1 MHVVFNNISCY
12 YYSHEGG
19 IAVATTKKKPIH
31 VNVDENLK
39 EEAEQLFDDL
49 GLNMTSAITI
59 FLKQSINEQAIPFMI
74 NKGNKETLQAL
85 KDLKEGN
92 VHGGFSS
99 VDALMEDLN
108 A

>member
-1 MHVVFNNISCY
+1 MAI
-12 YYSHEGG
+12 
-19 IAVATTKKKPIH
+19 TKKKPIH
-31 VNVDENLK
+31 INVDENLK

-59 FLKQSINEQAIPFMI
+59 FLKQSINEQAIPFMV
-74 NKGNKETLQAL
+74 NKGNKKILQVS
-85 KDLKEGN
+85 KERTERN

-99 VDALMEDLN
+99 IDALMEDLN

>member
-1 MHVVFNNISCY
+1 
-12 YYSHEGG
+12 
-19 IAVATTKKKPIH
+19 
-31 VNVDENLK
+31 
-39 EEAEQLFDDL
+39 
-49 GLNMTSAITI
+49 I

>member
-1 MHVVFNNISCY
+1 M
-12 YYSHEGG
+12 
-19 IAVATTKKKPIH
+19 
-31 VNVDENLK
+31 ENLK

-85 KDLKEGN
+85 KDIKRKEN

-99 VDALMEDLN
+99 VEGFNGGFKCLKYFYTNQFKKDFKKAKETRKEFRS
-108 A
+108 